1 MGVAPRPRPP
11 PAPRHVARGGVVGGT
26 RGHQRHVA
34 RDQGRGHAHLLARG
48 RGAAGRRLLLLR
60 GLGSSPHEVRAA
72 GAGLETRGV
81 AAAAPVLSVQHQL
94 ELTLEL
100 TLELL
105 TLELTIDADLGRE
118 QDWAQRPGR
127 WWRLAVTSAQ
137 STSAT
142 SSPRTEASTS
152 SSSRQGNMETGQ
164 SRDPLASAAKFT
176 LYSLINAAQ
185 NCVDQQN
192 LKYLF
197 WHNILAH
204 HR

>member
-1 MGVAPRPRPP
+1 MA
-11 PAPRHVARGGVVGGT
+11 GGT

-48 RGAAGRRLLLLR
+48 LGAAGRRLLVLR
-60 GLGSSPHEVRAA
+60 GLGSSLHEVRAA
-72 GAGLETRGV
+72 GAGLQTRGV

-105 TLELTIDADLGRE
+105 TLELTIKADLGRE

-142 SSPRTEASTS
+142 SSPRTEASTSTS

-192 LKYLF
+192 LNF
-197 WHNILAH
+197 FILA
-204 HR
+204 